1 MSNQLEKERSPSRT
15 TEALPAIPVIETGRD
30 FPIATLMHFKAR
42 AHDLFDVATRR
53 YPRRMLAMLDGV
65 SRSWLVRN
73 RNPHLNE
80 IDEIAKVLGRPGT
93 YFFSINY
100 EWGCTCRVAADADT
114 ASARLMRVLDW
125 MTPGLGR
132 NIVCARVS
140 GASAG
145 PFAVLTWPGYSGV
158 LQVMAPGRFSAA
170 LNQAPMRNNSGL
182 YYLDWASGRRRVWG
196 MPHPTPA
203 HLLREVSER
212 ADTFAEAKA
221 MLCRTPISTPGI
233 FSLAGLRT
241 SELAVIERTETD
253 FRLREG
259 ANVAANHWESAGW
272 HGHPRGVDSHGRAR
286 LMHHAAPAFDREF
299 PWLAEPILNDRTRL
313 VMLADAKAGR
323 LQARGYERSKP
334 ATETLDLTWRIAN

>member
-53 YPRRMLAMLDGV
+53 YPRRMLTMLDGV

-140 GASAG
+140 GAYAG

-182 YYLDWASGRRRVWG
+182 FYIDWASGRRRVWA

-203 HLLREVSER
+203 HLLRKVASGPRRSPKPRPCCAAAHRDTGYLLLGRPDGQANCRHR
-212 ADTFAEAKA
+212 AH
-221 MLCRTPISTPGI
+221 R
-233 FSLAGLRT
+233 
-241 SELAVIERTETD
+241 TD

-259 ANVAANHWESAGW
+259 AKVAANHWEAEGW

-286 LMHHAAPAFDREF
+286 MMIASARIRSRIC
-299 PWLAEPILNDRTRL
+299 LACRTHP
-313 VMLADAKAGR
+313 
-323 LQARGYERSKP
+323 ER
-334 ATETLDLTWRIAN
+334 